1 MPNQEEL
8 KTYTLE
14 KFKLKYEDR
23 INLNLEYLTLGNL
36 NSDKSNVIIYPT
48 RYAGTHLEQG
58 YLIDDGFPIN
68 PKDYFIIIPNMFC
81 NGVSSSPSNT
91 TSPFSGPNFPLI
103 TIEDNVSAQHE
114 LITKIFG
121 IKKIK
126 LVIGWSMGGQQAYQW
141 ATQFPDMVENMIAM
155 CAHAKTSGHTHVFL
169 EGMYAALTSDLN
181 WEKGNY
187 KDQPNAGKTTMAMTW
202 AGWALGQNWF
212 REKLYLNDGF
222 KNPQEVLD
230 KLWKTIYFKRDANDL
245 LAMIRTWQE
254 HDISNNSI
262 FHGKIEEALAS
273 IKANVVLMPGVN
285 DLYFPH
291 EENIEELNFLQNGK
305 VEIIPSNYGHYA
317 GAGKCKEDLDFVN
330 KQIENIL
337 SI

>member
-1 MPNQEEL
+1 MFNNQEIKSFKLNNFEL
-8 KTYTLE
+8 KSGDLV
-14 KFKLKYEDR
+14 
-23 INLNLEYLTLGNL
+23 NLELNYLAFGNL
-36 NSDKSNVIIYPT
+36 NTDKSNVILYPT

-58 YLIDDGFPIN
+58 YLIGNNQPIN
-68 PKDYFIIIPNMFC
+68 PENYFIIIPNMFC

-91 TSPFSGPNFPLI
+91 KSPLNGSNFPLI
-103 TIEDNVSAQHE
+103 TIQDNISAQNE
-114 LITKIFG
+114 LLIQVLG
-121 IKKIK
+121 IEKIK

-141 ATQFPDMVENMIAM
+141 ATQFPDKVENIISM

-181 WEKGNY
+181 WNNGDYIE
-187 KDQPNAGKTTMAMTW
+187 QPNAGKTTMAMTW

-212 REKLYLNDGF
+212 REKLYLNDGY

-254 HDISNNSI
+254 HNISDNKLFEGNL
-262 FHGKIEEALAS
+262 ERALKS

-285 DLYFPH
+285 DLYFPP
-291 EENIEELNFLQNGK
+291 EENFEELKYLKNGK
-305 VEIIPSNYGHYA
+305 VEVIQSNYGHYA
-317 GAGKCKEDLDFVN
+317 GAGKCKEDLECVN
-330 KQIENIL
+330 NQIRNLL
-337 SI
+337 SS